1 MSGVQV
7 PAPLLFLS
15 EKIRDTILI
24 QRLFSFCKSH
34 QLISPNDT
42 VFVAIS
48 GGMDSVAL
56 LDSLLELNKN
66 MLPINI
72 KAIHVNH
79 GIRGAEAARDEH
91 FVRSFCAD
99 RKVELEVVHLQG
111 LHIRKDEATLR
122 EARYQ
127 AFETLLS
134 KHPRAKLATAH
145 TLDDNVETLIMR
157 LAKGSSLK
165 GLRGIPVKRGAYI
178 RPFLFLTRAEIQQ
191 YVQSRKLSFVQDSS
205 NASLNYLRNRIRHQ
219 LLPVFKEIFGEQF
232 YAGMGKSLQEINAF
246 YNLFEKEFA
255 RLAEETLVR
264 HPDKIEIDLQKYK
277 YLDILY
283 RYRLIDYCIS
293 AFYPLNYSF
302 SKTYMQRIDRF
313 IRLARVGA
321 VLNAYEDVRFVK
333 DRQVV
338 IVTRVSVPPSDVLL
352 SEPLKSETKVRFG
365 AFEIG
370 IRKVS
375 LADVKFSED
384 KNVEFICGD
393 SICFPLVIRHWQ
405 AGDRFYPLG
414 LGKSQKV
421 KEFFIN
427 QKIDVLRK
435 KEIPI
440 VCNGD
445 EIVWIAGMRL
455 DERYRVHKTCKRIY
469 RLKVNIEGKL

>member
-283 RYRLIDYCIS
+283 LKYLEQYI
-293 AFYPLNYSF
+293 
-302 SKTYMQRIDRF
+302 
-313 IRLARVGA
+313 
-321 VLNAYEDVRFVK
+321 
-333 DRQVV
+333 
-338 IVTRVSVPPSDVLL
+338 LL
-352 SEPLKSETKVRFG
+352 R
-365 AFEIG
+365 
-370 IRKVS
+370 
-375 LADVKFSED
+375 
-384 KNVEFICGD
+384 
-393 SICFPLVIRHWQ
+393 
-405 AGDRFYPLG
+405 
-414 LGKSQKV
+414 
-421 KEFFIN
+421 
-427 QKIDVLRK
+427 
-435 KEIPI
+435 
-440 VCNGD
+440 
-445 EIVWIAGMRL
+445 
-455 DERYRVHKTCKRIY
+455 
-469 RLKVNIEGKL
+469 